1 MLPPAGEEGPED
13 RLMCCAAR
21 DVALSWTAAVAVEP
35 LKQQQLQLVPLRGS
49 SQGGDVQYHMRVLPS
64 GISLTP

>member
-21 DVALSWTAAVAVEP
+21 DVVLSWTAAVAVEP

-49 SQGGDVQYHMRVLPS
+49 SQGDMSNITQEYSHLA
-64 GISLTP
+64 